1 MNRKQKVIST
11 VASVACIGLLASCGG
26 SSSSDSDD
34 EVIDEVV
41 ESVTP
46 GEGEEVEPVVVTGNS
61 PLDGPTD
68 TGVSINTLDRM
79 GRPGI
84 TTATIELRSD
94 RTIYNQN
101 GDPSTWAAEFQAL
114 IRERLVTIDGLD
126 GVAGNALLDV
136 DTIAGLLVD
145 DRLQIDTSVPECDVY
160 LALEIGLGGCGGR
173 TLERDV
179 IDDTLRHLVAQDMP
193 VSDNA
198 LNDSVILN
206 TWPFLGEALN
216 N

>member
-1 MNRKQKVIST
+1 MINRKHKVLPTIAT
-11 VASVACIGLLASCGG
+11 VACLGLLASCGG
-26 SSSSDSDD
+26 GSSGGSDD
-34 EVIDEVV
+34 DPADPIEMPEPG
-41 ESVTP
+41 EEP
-46 GEGEEVEPVVVTGNS
+46 GEGMVGTGTS

-68 TGVSINTLDRM
+68 DGISVGTIDRM

-101 GDPSTWAAEFQAL
+101 GDPATWAAEFQGM
-114 IRERLVTIDGLD
+114 IRARLVTIDNLD
-126 GVAGNALLDV
+126 GVDGNALLDV
-136 DTIAGLLVD
+136 DTISGLLVD

-198 LNDSVILN
+198 INDSIILN
-206 TWPFLGEALN
+206 VWPFLGEALSN
-216 N
+216 

>member
-26 SSSSDSDD
+26 SSSSSDPED
-34 EVIDEVV
+34 EIIDEVV
-41 ESVTP
+41 EAETP
-46 GEGEEVEPVVVTGNS
+46 EEVEEVVVTGNS

-68 TGVSINTLDRM
+68 TGVSINTIDRM

-126 GVAGNALLDV
+126 GVDGNALLDV
-136 DTIAGLLVD
+136 DTISGLLVD

-173 TLERDV
+173 TLDRDV

-198 LNDSVILN
+198 VNDSVILN
-206 TWPFLGEALN
+206 SWPFLGEALTN
-216 N
+216 